1 MKDIQELA
9 LGTIDVQ
16 AITPTLIASG
26 IMEVARG
33 EVVFA
38 QFFRPN
44 RDLVGLGKPHE
55 LSFPKKGT
63 GITTSWGISPG
74 GTVTASSMTYDATT
88 IRVSKGGIRLEFT
101 NESLEAAM
109 RDVIK
114 DHIYDAGLEWA
125 EQIDGVAKTVMLSLV
140 AATGTLTGAVAV
152 SGVTVTSTL
161 KPILSITANV
171 GNTID
176 YVDYYDG
183 VVWYKSTMP
192 AATVSFLY
200 ASRPNSNTMTVEV
213 QGQQTISPWDMW
225 QTKNKIIA
233 QKRHPDFF
241 IMNDLD
247 LPGFIYD
254 QNLKFLDTSAYG
266 SREAIMNGE
275 VGKVL
280 ALRIVTS
287 VLAPEG
293 AGIVIDSSRM
303 GYDVHK
309 RDLRGYREDKYEYD
323 SVWYHF
329 WSERGFGVAD
339 DLALA
344 LVVGGYASTDY
355 RATVS

>member
-1 MKDIQELA
+1 MKEIHELA
-9 LGTIDVQ
+9 LGTADVA
-16 AITPTLIASG
+16 AITPKIIATA

-33 EVVFA
+33 ETVFA

-44 RDLVGLGKPHE
+44 RDLVGQGTPHE
-55 LSFPKKGT
+55 MSFPKKGT
-63 GITTSWGISPG
+63 GITTSWGVSPG

-88 IRVSKGGIRLEFT
+88 IRVAKGGIRLEFT
-101 NESLEAAM
+101 NESLESSM

-125 EQIDGVAKTVMLSLV
+125 EQIDDVAKTIMLSLV
-140 AATGTLTGAVAV
+140 ETTGTFTAAEGTSSV
-152 SGVTVTSTL
+152 SVL
-161 KPILSITANV
+161 AAKAPILEITSYV

-176 YVDYYDG
+176 FVDYYEG
-183 VVWYKSTMP
+183 VIYFAGTAPTSTF
-192 AATVSFLY
+192 SFKY
-200 ASRPNSNTMTVEV
+200 ANRPNSNTMTVET
-213 QGQQTISPWDMW
+213 QSAQTISPWDMW
-225 QTKNKIIA
+225 QAKNKIVA
-233 QKRHPDFF
+233 QKRHPSFF
-241 IMNDLD
+241 VMNDLD

-254 QNLKFLDTSAYG
+254 QNLKFLDVSAYG

-293 AGIVIDSSRM
+293 AGIVLDTSRM
-303 GYDVHK
+303 GYDVTK

-329 WSERGFGVAD
+329 WSERNFGVTD
-339 DLALA
+339 DLAVA
-344 LVVGGYASTDY
+344 LVVGGKAGTYA
-355 RATVS
+355 ATIR

>member
-9 LGTIDVQ
+9 LGTADVA
-16 AITPTLIASG
+16 AITPTLISRA

-44 RDLVGLGKPHE
+44 RDLVGLGTPHE
-55 LSFPKKGT
+55 ISFPKKGT

-74 GTVTASSMTYDATT
+74 GTVNASSMTYDATT

-101 NESLEAAM
+101 NEALESAM

-125 EQIDGVAKTVMLSLV
+125 EQIDGVAKTVMLDLT
-140 AATGTLTGAVAV
+140 AGGATFTAGVGTV
-152 SGVTVTSTL
+152 GVTVSAYA
-161 KPILSITANV
+161 PFLSILTVV

-183 VVWYKSTMP
+183 GIIFKSSAP
-192 AATVSFLY
+192 SSTVTLLY
-200 ASRPNSNTMTVEV
+200 ANKPNSNTMTVEV
-213 QGQQTISPWDMW
+213 QSQQTLSPWDMW
-225 QTKNKIIA
+225 QAKNKIIA

-254 QNLKFLDTSAYG
+254 QKLKFLDTSAYG
-266 SREAIMNGE
+266 SRDAIMNGE

-293 AGIVIDSSRM
+293 AGIVIDSSRL

-329 WSERGFGVAD
+329 WSERGFGVTD
-339 DLALA
+339 DLAIA

-355 RATVS
+355 RATVY

>member
-9 LGTIDVQ
+9 LGTADVA
-16 AITPTLIASG
+16 AITPTLISRA

-44 RDLVGLGKPHE
+44 RDLVGLGTPHE
-55 LSFPKKGT
+55 MSFPKKGT

-101 NESLEAAM
+101 NEALESAM

-125 EQIDGVAKTVMLSLV
+125 EQIDGVAKTVMLDLTAGGATFT
-140 AATGTLTGAVAV
+140 AAVGVT
-152 SGVTVTSTL
+152 GVTVAAYA
-161 KPILSITANV
+161 PFLSILTV
-171 GNTID
+171 TGNTID
-176 YVDYYDG
+176 YVDYFDG
-183 VVWYKSTMP
+183 GIIFKSSTP
-192 AATVSFLY
+192 SSTVTLLY
-200 ASRPNSNTMTVEV
+200 ANKPNSNTMTVEV
-213 QGQQTISPWDMW
+213 AAQQTITPWDMW
-225 QTKNKIIA
+225 MAKNKIIS

-254 QNLKFLDTSAYG
+254 QKLKFLDTSAYG

-293 AGIVIDSSRM
+293 AGIVIDSSRL

-329 WSERGFGVAD
+329 WSERGFGVTD
-339 DLALA
+339 DLAIA

-355 RATVS
+355 RSTVY